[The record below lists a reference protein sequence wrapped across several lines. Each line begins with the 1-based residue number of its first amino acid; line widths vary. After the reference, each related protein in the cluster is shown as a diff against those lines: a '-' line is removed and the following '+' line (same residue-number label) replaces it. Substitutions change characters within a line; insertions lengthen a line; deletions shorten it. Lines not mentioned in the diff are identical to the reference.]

1 MSNITF
7 ERRTVTPMKILLTH
21 MWMVAGGAETHVAE
35 LSRALSLRGH
45 EVTVASFGGVYAD
58 SLKTSGVKHVI
69 IPFHRKNPIALV
81 RSYAKLKQLVERENF
96 DIVHAH
102 SRIPAFVCGILAK
115 RMGFRFITTAHSM
128 FRVTPFLSLVSNWGE
143 HTFAVSCDIKE
154 YLKNNYRVPSDNIT
168 LTVNGIDTDRFS
180 PSVDGTRVSDELGL
194 ARDAFRVVC
203 VSRADEETV
212 STSFELCGAAEILA
226 KEIPSLEVLLAG
238 GGNAF
243 EKLKKRV
250 AEVNMQIGRECVK
263 LAESRTD
270 IPEIIACAD
279 VCVGVS
285 RAALEA
291 MSEGKP
297 TVFAGAEGYGGIFR
311 DDAKITARLTNFTFR
326 GEKLPS
332 AAAIAEDIRNV
343 YKMREDERENLG
355 EACRREIIEN
365 YSIAKMTDDHEAL
378 YKKFDQNRNYKFG
391 DIIISGYYGYD
402 NIGDDSLLVSITDG
416 IRERLPDAKI
426 TVLARKTKQI
436 SSICRVRT
444 INRFNIPK
452 IWREMRHARLLISG
466 GGSLLQDG
474 TSKRS
479 SLYYAYIMHFAKR
492 LGLKVMLYA
501 NGLGPLNAKISR
513 EHAARALSDADYV
526 SLRENA
532 SLKLARKLGVT
543 REIHVSADPA
553 FLLETSPGVWL
564 EHIKVREGIN
574 GKYFI
579 MSVKDGNTFNGAKT
593 GSDTLKVMADD
604 IRALS
609 EKYSLTP
616 ILIPMYPNQ
625 DTAIS
630 KRLCDAAGCG
640 KVLEGLTAPELCAL
654 MKGCEFVI
662 GTRLHMLIFAA
673 AMAVPM
679 LGISYDPKINAFLD
693 YVGQSER
700 MLDIRNLNKGEL
712 FAAADGLY
720 TDAPIIRGQLTA
732 LAKELRQKAKEDGDA
747 VMKLFLEK

>member
-1 MSNITF
+1 MSSDTY

-35 LSRALSLRGH
+35 LSRALALRGH
-45 EVTVASFGGVYAD
+45 KVTVASFGGVYVE
-58 SLKTSGVKHVI
+58 SLKASGVKHVI
-69 IPFHRKNPIALV
+69 IPFHRKNPAALI
-81 RSYAKLKQLVERENF
+81 RSYVKLKQLIEHENF

-168 LTVNGIDTDRFS
+168 LTVNGIDTERFS
-180 PSVDGTRVSDELGL
+180 PCVDSYRISNELGL
-194 ARDAFRVVC
+194 DRYAFRVVC

-212 STSFELCGAAEILA
+212 PTSLELCDAAEMLA
-226 KEIPSLEVLLAG
+226 KDIPGIEVLLVG
-238 GGNAF
+238 DGNAF

-250 AEVNMQIGRECVK
+250 GEVNTKIGRECVK
-263 LAESRTD
+263 LAQARTD

-297 TVFAGAEGYGGIFR
+297 VIFAGAQGYGGIFR
-311 DDAKITARLTNFTFR
+311 DDVKITARLTNFTFR
-326 GEKLPS
+326 GKELPS
-332 AAAIAEDIRNV
+332 AAAIAEDIRSV
-343 YKMREDERENLG
+343 YKMSASERECLG
-355 EACRREIIEN
+355 KDCRREIIEN
-365 YSIAKMTDDHEAL
+365 YSIEKMTDDHEAL
-378 YKKFDQNRNYKFG
+378 YQKFDQSKNYKFG

-416 IRERLPDAKI
+416 IRQRLPDARI

-436 SSICRVRT
+436 SRICRVRT

-452 IWREMRHARLLISG
+452 IWREMCHAHLLISG

-532 SLKLARKLGVT
+532 SLKLARELGVT
-543 REIHVSADPA
+543 QEIRVSADPA
-553 FLLETSPGVWL
+553 FLLETSPDVWL
-564 EHIKVREGIN
+564 EHIKVREGIS

-593 GSDTLKVMADD
+593 GCDTLKVIADD

-609 EKYSLTP
+609 HKYSLTP

-630 KRLCDAAGCG
+630 KRLCEAAGCG
-640 KVLEGLTAPELCAL
+640 KVIDGLTAPELCAL
-654 MKGCEFVI
+654 MKESEFVI

-679 LGISYDPKINAFLD
+679 LGISYDPKINAFLE
-693 YVGQSER
+693 YVGQIER
-700 MLDIRNLNKGEL
+700 MLDIRYLNDGEL
-712 FAAADGLY
+712 FSAADELY
-720 TDAPIIRGQLTA
+720 IDAPTIREQLSATA
-732 LAKELRQKAKEDGDA
+732 LELRKKAMEDGDA